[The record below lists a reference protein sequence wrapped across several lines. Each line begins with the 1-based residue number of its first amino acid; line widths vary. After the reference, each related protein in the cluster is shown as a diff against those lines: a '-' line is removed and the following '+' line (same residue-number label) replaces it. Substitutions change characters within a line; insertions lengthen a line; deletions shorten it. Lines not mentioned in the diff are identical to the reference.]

1 MSNFC
6 LAAELKLLNI
16 VIYFQVAIRAAFLE
30 QENVQLKWE
39 VSKLKNETDQL
50 KKTLISFGTG
60 QDSGFESA

>member
-1 MSNFC
+1 MIFFSNFG
-6 LAAELKLLNI
+6 
-16 VIYFQVAIRAAFLE
+16 QVAIRAAFLE

-50 KKTLISFGTG
+50 KKTLIAFGSG